1 MLSERINRIQPSP
14 TMAISAQS
22 KAMRAA
28 GEDVISFDIGE
39 PDFDTPEAIKEAC
52 IQALRDGDTKYTA
65 ANGTPKL
72 REAIAQ
78 KMKRENR
85 LVYTPDEITVGCGGK
100 HVLYNIFQSI
110 LNPGDEVIIPAPY
123 WVSYPDQVLLADGV
137 PVILQ
142 TTQENEFK
150 ITPQQLDDCLKSH
163 PRVKAFV
170 INSPS
175 NPTGAVYS
183 PEALKEICKVLENYP
198 NVLVISDEV
207 YEHMV
212 YEPHQQYSVAT
223 FSEEF
228 QNRTILALSCS
239 KSYSMTGWRIG
250 WTCSNLELA
259 KAMSKLESQSTSN
272 PTSFAQAGAI
282 KALELGPNAE
292 MMAEFQKRGSV
303 MRELLKDIPGF
314 DCMEPQGAFYHFPKV
329 SRLFGVMVDRD
340 TQIDSAATLAKY
352 LLKTAKVACVPGEGF
367 GAPDHLRFSYANS
380 MENIKRGIDR
390 ILNVLPE

>member
-39 PDFDTPEAIKEAC
+39 PDFDTPDAIKEAC
-52 IQALRDGDTKYTA
+52 IKALRDGDTKYTA
-65 ANGTPKL
+65 AQGTPKL
-72 REAIAQ
+72 REAIAA
-78 KMKRENR
+78 KMQRENK
-85 LVYTPDEITVGCGGK
+85 LAYSPDEITVACGGK
-100 HVLYNIFQSI
+100 HALYNIFQSI

-137 PVILQ
+137 PVILK
-142 TTQENEFK
+142 TTQESEFK
-150 ITPQQLDDCLKSH
+150 ITPEQLDACLNAH
-163 PRVKAFV
+163 PRAKAFV
-170 INSPS
+170 LNSPS

-183 PEALKEICKVLENYP
+183 PDALKELCKVLDNHP

-223 FSEEF
+223 YSEEF
-228 QNRTILALSCS
+228 KERTVLVLSCS

-250 WTCSNLELA
+250 WTCSNLDLA
-259 KAMSKLESQSTSN
+259 KAMGKLESQSTSN

-282 KALELGPNAE
+282 AALEYGPDAA

-303 MRELLKDIPGF
+303 MRELLKDVPGF
-314 DCMEPQGAFYHFPKV
+314 DCIHPQGAFYHFPKV
-329 SRLFGVMVDRD
+329 SNLFGVMVDRT
-340 TQIDSAATLAKY
+340 TQIDSADTLAKY
-352 LLKTAKVACVPGEGF
+352 LLKSAKVAVVPGEGF

-380 MENIKRGIDR
+380 MENIKRGINR
-390 ILNVLPE
+390 ILDVLPE

>member
-52 IQALRDGDTKYTA
+52 IQAIMDGDTKYTA

-183 PEALKEICKVLENYP
+183 PEALKELCKVLENYP

-212 YEPHQQYSVAT
+212 YKPHEQYSVAT
-223 FSEEF
+223 YSEEF
-228 QNRTILALSCS
+228 KNRTILALSCS

-259 KAMSKLESQSTSN
+259 KAMSKLSSQSTSN

-282 KALELGPNAE
+282 KALELGPDAA
-292 MMAEFQKRGSV
+292 MMAEFEKRGSV

-314 DCMEPQGAFYHFPKV
+314 ECMKPQGAFYHFPKV
-329 SRLFGVMVDRD
+329 SGLFGVMVDRD
-340 TQIDSAATLAKY
+340 TQIDSASTLAKY

-367 GAPDHLRFSYANS
+367 GAPDHIRFSYANS